1 MPVFTL
7 TCCRTVTLSLLFAF
21 LKGHYSII
29 IEISIA
35 IILLICVIPY
45 CKNYGQMAVLG
56 AITSL
61 FGPCIVVNEF
71 SLYFIVTTIS
81 SSLIYMSALAGLSL
95 MIYFD
100 NSRDKIML
108 KTEWPTAFK
117 MITTLTNLSS
127 DTNSSYMYVIHQ
139 KVSVL
144 DTNSYFVSSTSLMGG
159 YWWYKTNIKQILC
172 APMGSAKE
180 GQRNVARYWD

>member
-1 MPVFTL
+1 MFPIKDSSWKDKILILLPVFTL

-29 IEISIA
+29 IAISIA

-45 CKNYGQMAVLG
+45 CKKYGQMAVLG

-71 SLYFIVTTIS
+71 SLYFIVTALS

-100 NSRDKIML
+100 NSQDKIIL

-117 MITTLTNLSS
+117 MNTTLTNSSS
-127 DTNSSYMYVIHQ
+127 DTNSS
-139 KVSVL
+139 L
-144 DTNSYFVSSTSLMGG
+144 DTNSLLDIY
-159 YWWYKTNIKQILC
+159 ILFL
-172 APMGSAKE
+172 
-180 GQRNVARYWD
+180 VLL